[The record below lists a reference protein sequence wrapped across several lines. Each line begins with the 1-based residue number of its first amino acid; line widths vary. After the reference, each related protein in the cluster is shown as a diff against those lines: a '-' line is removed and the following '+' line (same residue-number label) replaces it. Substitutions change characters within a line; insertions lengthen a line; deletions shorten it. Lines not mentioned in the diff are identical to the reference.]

1 MSLITVYLGMTLW
14 SGYHMYKYDKR
25 SKCYLTLLR
34 EDYDPVEKLRLQYN
48 KVILN
53 NEIDTDLLIN
63 EYTIYN
69 DPNEDYDVHSDDKIH
84 TYRFYNSESPLNI
97 TIGGSTFI
105 IDDSTKLYTTHT
117 LASIDYSFIKSYLK
131 NLNLSDTGNYCM
143 KERLLRNNEFH
154 CVITKDD
161 KVVMIGNTIE
171 QLVKPLKK
179 MYELE
184 YIHLLSYHIAS
195 FVFGIGLGMLLF
207 VS

>member
-25 SKCYLTLLR
+25 SNNYLNLLNLS
-34 EDYDPVEKLRLQYN
+34 YDSANNLACHFGVIKL
-48 KVILN
+48 
-53 NEIDTDLLIN
+53 NEDTDLLIN

-84 TYRFYNSESPLNI
+84 TYRFYNSDSPIEIAIN
-97 TIGGSTFI
+97 GSTFI
-105 IDDSTKLYTTHT
+105 IDESTKLYTTYT
-117 LASIDYSFIKSYLK
+117 LASIDYSFINSYLK
-131 NLNLSDTGNYCM
+131 KLNLSDTTKYCM

-154 CVITKDD
+154 CMITKDD